1 MKVWIDQ
8 CTKKVFNIDITS
20 QETMEEREGKYF
32 KTRSEWRRWL
42 QRNHDKRD
50 EVLLIYYKKHTG
62 KPSVTHAE
70 AVEEALC
77 FGWIDS
83 RVNRL
88 DDERYMQRYTPRNP
102 KSVWSKINKDAA
114 ERMIK
119 AGKMTPAGL
128 EKINEAKKDGRWAKA
143 YTSRKRMRMPRDMK
157 AALMRNKKAW
167 TNFNNF
173 AKSYQN
179 MYIGWVDSAKRYETR
194 KKRIKEVVKR
204 SALNKKS
211 GIM

>member
-1 MKVWIDQ
+1 
-8 CTKKVFNIDITS
+8 
-20 QETMEEREGKYF
+20 MEDAAGRYF
-32 KTRSEWRRWL
+32 RNRSEWRKWL
-42 QRNHDKRD
+42 QRNHDKKD
-50 EVLLIYYKKHTG
+50 EIWLVYYKKHTG

-88 DDERYMQRYTPRNP
+88 DDERYRQKYTPRKP

-114 ERMIK
+114 ERMIRE
-119 AGKMTPAGL
+119 GKMMSAGI

-143 YTSRKRMRMPRDMK
+143 YTSRKRMRMPRDLK
-157 AALMRNKKAW
+157 AALQRNKKAQK
-167 TNFNNF
+167 NFSNF

-179 MYIGWVDSAKRYETR
+179 MYIGWVTSAKRKETR
-194 KKRIKEVVKR
+194 EKRIREVVKR
-204 SALNKKS
+204 SAMNKKS
-211 GIM
+211 GML

>member
-1 MKVWIDQ
+1 MAG
-8 CTKKVFNIDITS
+8 S
-20 QETMEEREGKYF
+20 EGRHCRN
-32 KTRSEWRRWL
+32 RSEWRKWL
-42 QRNHDKRD
+42 QRNHDKKD
-50 EVLLIYYKKHTG
+50 EIWLVYYKKHTG

-88 DDERYMQRYTPRNP
+88 DEERYRQKYTPRKS

-114 ERMIK
+114 ERLIRE
-119 AGKMTPAGL
+119 GKMTPAGM

-143 YTSRKRMRMPRDMK
+143 YTSRKRMRMPSDLKK
-157 AALMRNKKAW
+157 ALTSNKKAW
-167 TNFNNF
+167 KNFSNF

-179 MYIGWVDSAKRYETR
+179 MYIGWVTSAKMRETR
-194 KKRIKEVVKR
+194 EKRIREVVKR
-204 SALNKKS
+204 SAQNKKS